1 MREKERERA
10 FDIDVVKSTIASL
23 APVQVVLGTLDKW
36 FGGIF
41 DAAKLIHPGGSYRRP
56 DIRMGTSGKFMYST
70 STQKDGRGSKPS
82 SYRDQSVLRWQTRF
96 EHHTSSGCTAHST
109 MMKNYCLVFGLDDV
123 TSSTLPDD
131 EQRAGLSV
139 TAVVMVSQQWL
150 QILSSSVK
158 YSGSPTNKSDVT
170 HTTKLVMI
178 RHWRTCCQ
186 SGGGV
191 ERPNLTILPHVN
203 NEICSPS
210 SSSSSNSAVVDRCYR
225 AGLRAF
231 QAFNNL
237 VSQRVSKDDL
247 RGGNVIVSFFAFA
260 YLRMDQ
266 HSGQSNLGVH
276 LHVYGSRTHRS
287 YAPASLFVTLGR
299 NKTSGEGLH
308 VAAARMTGEVV
319 DVFTCTEHCDCQTPG
334 SFRRRDVSHG
344 DEAALWDGRQNTM
357 SFPQP
362 TNFLLVIA
370 ALIYFCV
377 VCVNSH
383 TLDSSWSD
391 SDSSD
396 MEIGENEALV
406 KDLVATMGNLS
417 PDQRHAVMKFIK
429 SVYLVGLCHLF

>member
-10 FDIDVVKSTIASL
+10 FDNDVAKFTIASL
-23 APVQVVLGTLDKW
+23 ALVQMVLGTLDKW

-56 DIRMGTSGKFMYST
+56 DIRMGTGDKFMYST
-70 STQKDGRGSKPS
+70 STQKDGRGSRPS
-82 SYRDQSVLRWQTRF
+82 SYRDQRRQTRF

-109 MMKNYCLVFGLDDV
+109 MMKNYCLVFGIDDV

-131 EQRAGLSV
+131 EQRVNGRWETPLSGLGRGQEPISQNDAGLSV

-158 YSGSPTNKSDVT
+158 YSGSPTNKSDVI
-170 HTTKLVMI
+170 HTT
-178 RHWRTCCQ
+178 
-186 SGGGV
+186 
-191 ERPNLTILPHVN
+191 NLTILLHVN
-203 NEICSPS
+203 NEIFSPS

-237 VSQRVSKDDL
+237 VSQR
-247 RGGNVIVSFFAFA
+247 
-260 YLRMDQ
+260 MDQ
-266 HSGQSNLGVH
+266 HSRQSNLGVH
-276 LHVYGSRTHRS
+276 LHVYGSRTHCS

-299 NKTSGEGLH
+299 NETAGEGLH

-344 DEAALWDGRQNTM
+344 DEAALWDGCQNTM

-383 TLDSSWSD
+383 TFDSSWSD

-417 PDQRHAVMKFIK
+417 PDQRRAVMKFIK
-429 SVYLVGLCHLF
+429 SVYLALKKENFDLNVPDSTKKDLHIPAWVD